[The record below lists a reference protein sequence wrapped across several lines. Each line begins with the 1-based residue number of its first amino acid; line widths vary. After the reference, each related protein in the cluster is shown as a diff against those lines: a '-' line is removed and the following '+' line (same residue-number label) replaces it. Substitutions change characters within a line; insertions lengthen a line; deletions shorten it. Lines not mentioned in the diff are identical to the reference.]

1 MSWKAIN
8 PVAPGLSAS
17 ARASLWNPRRAIG
30 CVTVIQRFGGALNLN
45 IHFHTLLFDGVFNA
59 PGGGDARVLS
69 AATPDGCRGRR
80 GAREDLSGVDGDA
93 AFGSGRPIGTAI

>member
-1 MSWKAIN
+1 LLL
-8 PVAPGLSAS
+8 GFRRQG
-17 ARASLWNPRRAIG
+17 ARRYGIRDGRSG